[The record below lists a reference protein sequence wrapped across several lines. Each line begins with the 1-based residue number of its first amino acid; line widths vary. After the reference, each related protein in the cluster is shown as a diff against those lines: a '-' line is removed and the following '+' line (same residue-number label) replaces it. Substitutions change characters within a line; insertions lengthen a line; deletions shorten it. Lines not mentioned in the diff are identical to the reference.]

1 MGQTEMAIKRLN
13 NGILTPLQKK
23 HRKQIQI
30 WLYSILLLCLA
41 IVLVGGATRLTGS
54 GLSITEWKPI
64 HGVIPPIG
72 VEQWQEEFS
81 KYQQIAQYKV
91 LNRDMTLS
99 AFKVIFWWEWWHRV
113 LGRLVGLVALLGL
126 IWFWATKRIEKNIL
140 LKLIIVPI
148 LIALQGAIGWW
159 MVASGI
165 GQSNLTSVSQ
175 YRLAFHLITACFV
188 IIFVTYLSRGLAE
201 YSEKPANKKIQ
212 NFAGW
217 LVFLILIEIYLGAL
231 VAGLHAGKVYNTWP
245 LMDGQIIPEGLL
257 AHNPVWINFFEN
269 PLTVQFIHRFFAYFL
284 FVVTIIHALYV
295 RKSVPHSTHTRRAF
309 YICIMVVLQ
318 ALLGII
324 TLLNEVPISWG
335 LIHQSVALAILCF
348 SVAHWRATKGAYH
361 TVGKFPEEYQL
372 GKISAT

>member
-1 MGQTEMAIKRLN
+1 MGQSEMTVKSKSV
-13 NGILTPLQKK
+13 LTSLQKK
-23 HRKQIQI
+23 SRKHIQG

-81 KYQQIAQYKV
+81 KYQQIAQYKL

-99 AFKVIFWWEWWHRV
+99 AFKVIFWWEWAHRV

-126 IWFWATKRIEKNIL
+126 IWFWITKPIEKNIL
-140 LKLIIVPI
+140 VQLAIVPI
-148 LIALQGAIGWW
+148 LIAVQGAIGWW

-188 IIFVTYLSRGLAE
+188 IIFVTYLSRGLTE
-201 YSEKPANKKIQ
+201 YSEKPANQRIQ
-212 NFAGW
+212 HFAGW
-217 LVFLILIEIYLGAL
+217 LVVLIMVEIYFGAL

-245 LMDGQIIPEGLL
+245 LMDGQIIPDGLL
-257 AHNPVWINFFEN
+257 QHNPVWRNLFEN

-284 FVVTIIHALYV
+284 FVTAIIHALYV
-295 RKSVPHSTHTRRAF
+295 QKNVPHSTHSRRAF
-309 YICIMVVLQ
+309 FICAMIVVQ
-318 ALLGII
+318 ALLGIV
-324 TLLNEVPISWG
+324 TLLHEVPISLG

-348 SVAHWRATKGAYH
+348 SVAHWRATKGAYRS
-361 TVGKFPEEYQL
+361 VE
-372 GKISAT
+372 